1 MKKKRILVF
10 IATIVIAMILAFS
23 GCDMASMERVKL
35 RDLEFVILSEE
46 VLTEELKA
54 IIDERKAEPFKL
66 TYADADALYICV
78 GYGEQKSGG
87 YSITVD
93 ELYLTD
99 TAIYVETTLLGPD
112 NSKSANK
119 VPSYP
124 YIVIKTE
131 ALEQNVICE

>member
-1 MKKKRILVF
+1 MTKKWKSIF
-10 IATIVIAMILAFS
+10 VIMIMLCVLT
-23 GCDMASMERVKL
+23 GCEMLNTERVKL

-46 VLTEELKA
+46 VLPAELKA
-54 IIDERKAEPFKL
+54 IIDERKSESFKL

-78 GYGEQKSGG
+78 GYGQQESGG

-112 NSKSANK
+112 GSQTATKA
-119 VPSYP
+119 PSYP

>member
-1 MKKKRILVF
+1 MKKWKILLMVSV
-10 IATIVIAMILAFS
+10 IVCMFC
-23 GCDMASMERVKL
+23 GCEMMSMERVKL

-46 VLTEELKA
+46 VLPQELKT
-54 IIDERKAEPFKL
+54 IIDERKGEAFKL
-66 TYADADALYICV
+66 TYADADALYICI
-78 GYGEQKSGG
+78 GYGQQESGG

-112 NSKSANK
+112 GSQTANK

-124 YIVIKTE
+124 YIVIRTE
-131 ALEQNVICE
+131 ALDETVVCE

>member
-1 MKKKRILVF
+1 MKKWKIMPIVVF
-10 IATIVIAMILAFS
+10 LMCMLS
-23 GCDMASMERVKL
+23 GCDMMSMERVKL

-46 VLTEELKA
+46 VLPVELKE
-54 IIDERKAEPFKL
+54 IIGERKQEPFKL

-78 GYGEQKSGG
+78 GYGQQESGG

-99 TAIYVETTLLGPD
+99 TAIYVETTLLGPQD
-112 NSKSANK
+112 VQNTTKT
-119 VPSYP
+119 PSYP

-131 ALEQNVICE
+131 PLDQSVICE